1 MPERVLLHAD
11 ADAFFASV
19 EERDDPSLR
28 GTPFV
33 VGDPVVA
40 CASYPARALGIHAG
54 MPLGRVRARWP
65 DVRVVG
71 FREGVHEQASEA
83 LFGLFRELTPLVEPG
98 SMEEAF
104 LDVSAVAG
112 DAPTAGGVAARL
124 RARCRTDVGLPVSVG
139 VGRTKLMAKLAS
151 RRAKPDGL
159 HVIAPADEPGVRNA
173 LRLEEIWG
181 VGPRTQARLREA
193 GLADLVA
200 VRSVSREGLEDIL
213 GRTMGRLLHDIA
225 HGRESSTVVL
235 PKPRLSVNRTRTISP
250 PSRSRSRVE
259 AVLADCI
266 ERACGVLADDP
277 RVPTRVDLVLRY
289 DDGVELLVHRPLDLP
304 GPAPTPATI
313 TGELAPMLAA
323 TAYEEDGRGV
333 ALVGVTAH
341 LPRARE

>member
-1 MPERVLLHAD
+1 VLLHAD

-19 EERDDPSLR
+19 EARDDPSLR
-28 GTPFV
+28 GRAFV

-54 MPLGRVRARWP
+54 MPVGRVRARWP

-71 FREGVHEQASEA
+71 LRDGVHEAASDA

-104 LDVSAVAG
+104 LDVSAA
-112 DAPTAGGVAARL
+112 GVAARL
-124 RARCRTDVGLPVSVG
+124 RARCRTEVGLPVSVG

-159 HVIAPADEPGVRNA
+159 HVIAPADERGVRDA

-193 GLADLVA
+193 GLRDLTA

-225 HGRESSTVVL
+225 HGQESSTVVL

-266 ERACGVLADDP
+266 DRACGVLADDP

-313 TGELAPMLAA
+313 TGEVAPMLAA

-341 LPRARE
+341 LPRAQE